1 MIRQMRTKS
10 LVRWGYCAMSN
21 TRNYE
26 NTMAL
31 IINKRLEHKG
41 YFSLAEVRSM
51 YHPKFVNGLKKVCKA
66 MVTNGK
72 LIYDAQSKQY
82 KKT

>member
-1 MIRQMRTKS
+1 
-10 LVRWGYCAMSN
+10 MSN

-26 NTMAL
+26 YGATCV
-31 IINKRLEHKG
+31 INNHIKAKG
-41 YFSLAEVRSM
+41 YFRLSEVVNE

-66 MVTNGK
+66 MVVSGK

-82 KKT
+82 KKPM